1 MCINESTAL
10 RRTFNTQLRNV
21 FRYFSIY
28 VRVNPTKLD
37 IALLVPGLLSAAA
50 SGVPFP
56 ILGIIFGQ
64 LIDEFNDESC
74 SAVDSTNVDPVRQA
88 AYQDAVNSKILY
100 VVYLAVAQFVL
111 VYIHLVCW
119 SLGGARLAQRL
130 REQYLKK
137 LLHQD
142 PAFFDNMPSGEVS
155 SRLNGD
161 ISAIRAGTSEKVGI
175 LLSSVSFF
183 ITAYVVAFIKNAKL
197 AGILIVLI
205 PAYFTMSFVGAWF
218 IEKYSSRVSDHF
230 AASSSIASE
239 ALSNVSVVHAFNA
252 NDKLETKFS
261 AHLLKARNEGLKK
274 SLANGIQ
281 AGLMYFIAYSANGL
295 SFWLGSRMIAD
306 NVESGYSGVTVGSI
320 FTVIFLLVD
329 GELMIVEVCTPSGI
343 YLMKLS

>member
-1 MCINESTAL
+1 L
-10 RRTFNTQLRNV
+10 QLKNV
-21 FRYFSIY
+21 FGYLSIY
-28 VRVNPTKLD
+28 VRTNPTKLD
-37 IALLVPGLLSAAA
+37 VALFITGLVSAAA

-64 LIDEFNDESC
+64 LIDEFNDQTCDVAASHN
-74 SAVDSTNVDPVRQA
+74 ADPVREA
-88 AYQDAVNSKILY
+88 AYQSAVNDKVLY
-100 VVYLAVAQFVL
+100 VVYLAVAQFAL

-130 REQYLKK
+130 REQYLQK

-142 PAFFDNMPSGEVS
+142 TAFFDNMPSGEVS

-175 LLSSVSFF
+175 LLSSISFF

-205 PAYFTMSFVGAWF
+205 PAYFCMSLVGAWF

-239 ALSNVSVVHAFNA
+239 ALSNVTVVHAFNA
-252 NDKLETKFS
+252 NDRLETKFS
-261 AHLLKARNEGLKK
+261 AHLRKARNEGLKK
-274 SLANGIQ
+274 AIANGVQ
-281 AGLMYFIAYSANGL
+281 AGCMYFIAYAANGL

-306 NVESGYSGVTVGSI
+306 NVESNYQGITVGAI

-329 GELMIVEVCTPSGI
+329 GMLPPFGRLGFPFLVEVV
-343 YLMKLS
+343 LS